1 MSGIRRSV
9 GSAGGLPGW
18 RGRCSPLRF
27 ASRIEVAQWR
37 VSGLGDRGCV
47 RAIAAREPHGHAP
60 ARPRLSARVAVR
72 PSATRKAESVAQSAE
87 PHTLKGTYD

>member
-1 MSGIRRSV
+1 MLVRAGAAATPLRGRLDRARLGEAELRGWRLLLADGRPMSGIRRSV

-27 ASRIEVAQWR
+27 ASRIDVAQWR

-47 RAIAAREPHGHAP
+47 RAIAAR
-60 ARPRLSARVAVR
+60 
-72 PSATRKAESVAQSAE
+72 
-87 PHTLKGTYD
+87 